1 MFKKGGIVLEFFEG
15 EKFINKKTEIE
26 KTENTDEQ
34 INKKYDSGE
43 VRIVTEQARYP
54 LPTLKE
60 MVMKDKYNL
69 HPDFQRRRRWSQEK
83 KSKLIESFIINV
95 PVPPVF
101 LYEIDYASFEVM
113 DGLQR
118 ITTIIDFYDDM
129 YELEGLEEW
138 KELNGK
144 KYSQLPVRIKEGID
158 RRYLSSIILLKES
171 AKDDIEA
178 DRLKKLVFERLNS
191 GGVKLTPQET
201 RNALYDG
208 EFNRMCIKLSNNN
221 TFKKLWNINDN
232 ISNNEEDEDYYEI
245 DDNKL
250 YRDMSDVELVL
261 RYFAFRHIEQYS
273 SRLDIFLDNFLRN
286 GNNTFSTDLLSKYEN
301 IFNANIDKANK
312 LFGENAF
319 RQFKEYR
326 NKFKWSEPSR
336 TAYDPMMRA
345 LSDFEQDQFDFEK
358 YTLEERVEMLK
369 ELYKSNAIKF
379 NGKKQGKTEI
389 LERTEIIKELLNK
402 LVKEI

>member
-1 MFKKGGIVLEFFEG
+1 MEFFEG

-60 MVMKDKYNL
+60 MFMKDKYNL

-118 ITTIIDFYDDM
+118 ITTIIDFYDDL

-208 EFNRMCIKLSNNN
+208 EFNRMCIKLSGNT

-232 ISNNEEDEDYYEI
+232 ISNNDEDEDYYEI

-250 YRDMSDVELVL
+250 FRDMSDVELVL

-273 SRLDIFLDNFLRN
+273 SRLDVFLDNFLRN
-286 GNNTFSTDLLSKYEN
+286 GNNTFSTELLLKYEN
-301 IFNANIDKANK
+301 IFNENIEKADK

-326 NKFKWSEPSR
+326 KKFKWSEPSR

-345 LSDFEQDQFDFEK
+345 LSDFEKDQFDFEK
-358 YTLEERVEMLK
+358 YTLETRIEMLEK
-369 ELYKSNAIKF
+369 LYELNASKF
-379 NGKKQGKTEI
+379 NGKKQSKTEI

-402 LVKEI
+402 LVKET

>member
-1 MFKKGGIVLEFFEG
+1 MEFFEG

-26 KTENTDEQ
+26 KTENTDDQ

-60 MVMKDKYNL
+60 MFVKDKYNL

-118 ITTIIDFYDDM
+118 ITTIIDFYDDL

-208 EFNRMCIKLSNNN
+208 EFNRMCIKLSGNT

-232 ISNNEEDEDYYEI
+232 ISNNDEDEDYYEI

-250 YRDMSDVELVL
+250 FRDMSDVELVL

-273 SRLDIFLDNFLRN
+273 SRLDVFLDNFLRN
-286 GNNTFSTDLLSKYEN
+286 GNNTFSTELLLKYEN
-301 IFNANIDKANK
+301 IFNENIEKADK

-326 NKFKWSEPSR
+326 KKFKWSEPSR

-345 LSDFEQDQFDFEK
+345 LSDFEKDQFDFEK
-358 YTLEERVEMLK
+358 YTLETRTEMLEK
-369 ELYKSNAIKF
+369 LYEQNASKF
-379 NGKKQGKTEI
+379 NGKKQSKTEI
-389 LERTEIIKELLNK
+389 LERTEIIKELLK
-402 LVKEI
+402 RLVKET

>member
-1 MFKKGGIVLEFFEG
+1 MRYFAG
-15 EKFINKKTEIE
+15 EKFINRKAEIE
-26 KTENTDEQ
+26 KSKNTDEQ

-60 MVMKDKYNL
+60 MFAKDKYNL

-95 PVPPVF
+95 PIPPVF

-118 ITTIIDFYDDM
+118 ITTIIDFYDDL

-144 KYSQLPVRIKEGID
+144 KYSQLPIRIKEGID

-171 AKDDIEA
+171 AKDEIEA

-191 GGVKLTPQET
+191 GGVKLTAQET

-208 EFNRMCIKLSNNN
+208 EFNRVCIKLSNNL

-232 ISNNEEDEDYYEI
+232 IPNNDEDTDYYEI

-273 SRLDIFLDNFLRN
+273 GRLDNFLDNFLRY
-286 GNNTFSTDLLSKYEN
+286 GNNNFSAEVLLGYEEV
-301 IFNANIDKANK
+301 FNKMIDIADK

-326 NKFKWSEPSR
+326 GRYKWSEPTR
-336 TAYDPMMRA
+336 TSYDPMMRA
-345 LSDFEQDQFDFEK
+345 LAEYEDRQFDYEK
-358 YTLEERVEMLK
+358 YSIQERIDMLA
-369 ELYKSNAIKF
+369 ELYKKHQDKF
-379 NGKKQGKTEI
+379 NGKKQSKTEI
-389 LERTEIIKELLNK
+389 IERTQIIKELLDK
-402 LVKEI
+402 LLKGE